1 MSESDNVFFFK
12 HKRFWL
18 HCGLNLLIFSTVNLF
33 LDGLFVFWDGKDVL
47 SSESITMASA
57 IGLSFGLEIFQ
68 LHLQFWI
75 KCLTCLGFIIS
86 STLLISVF
94 SFVVPTFYLS
104 KLLWLSLVGVG
115 SLISLFYYSR
125 LLK

>member
-1 MSESDNVFFFK
+1 MV
-12 HKRFWL
+12 
-18 HCGLNLLIFSTVNLF
+18 
-33 LDGLFVFWDGKDVL
+33 
-47 SSESITMASA
+47 AA

-86 STLLISVF
+86 STLLISAF